1 MTADADSTT
10 RSRPLSRLLGAVE
23 LFVHRYGTRVAS
35 VLIGVLLLFLWA
47 PIFVL
52 TFMSFADRE
61 VLTFPPESL
70 TTEWYVRFLENQ
82 QAIDAL
88 FTSLEVAA
96 VATPLGILIS
106 ILIAYTIDRYEFR
119 GKTALQVIAT
129 LPLIIPL
136 IVVGVAMT
144 MFFGFAG
151 ISSGFWTVVFAHT
164 VQIVPF
170 GTLIILATLLSFD
183 RTLEE
188 ASMDLGANEFE
199 TFRQI
204 TLPAILP
211 SVIAAALLGFTISFN
226 EFIYTYFVKD
236 TATNT
241 LPTYIWDRL
250 QHSASPEVNVISVV
264 FLLLAVVMVLV
275 SIALTNVERIAI
287 RR

>member
-1 MTADADSTT
+1 MSSGTDSRN
-10 RSRPLSRLLGAVE
+10 RSRPLSRLLGGIE
-23 LFVHRYGTRVAS
+23 LLVHRHGSRAAT
-35 VLIGVLLLFLWA
+35 VLIGALLLFLWA

-70 TTEWYVRFLENQ
+70 TTAWYVRFLENQ

-88 FTSLEVAA
+88 FTSLEVAL
-96 VATPLGILIS
+96 VATPLGIVIS
-106 ILIAYTIDRYEFR
+106 ILIAYTIDRYDFR

-170 GTLIILATLLSFD
+170 GTLIILATLMSFD

-226 EFIYTYFVKD
+226 EFVYTYFVKD